1 VWVAAIQAAGLRR
14 TAYGKTRIEAARKL
28 QVLLRTL
35 DDGTPP
41 RRSPHTV
48 EGYLREW
55 LAAVR
60 PGLKAKTWERYEG
73 CLRLHVLPEL
83 GRMPLAKLQTDHLH
97 RLYELNLAG
106 GLSP

>member
-1 VWVAAIQAAGLRR
+1 
-14 TAYGKTRIEAARKL
+14 
-28 QVLLRTL
+28 
-35 DDGTPP
+35 
-41 RRSPHTV
+41 V

-106 GLSP
+106 GLSPSSVHQVHRTLRTALEQAV